1 MSASNGAD
9 ALAARCRAL
18 EARWHREIPISA
30 EMGVGV
36 AGFDGTTLQVHAALA
51 PNVNVHGT
59 VFGGSLFSV
68 AALCGWGQVY
78 LQLQQQGLDASILFV
93 GGSIR
98 CLAPARD
105 DMQADCIWTAD
116 AGNALATLPEA
127 GRCRV
132 HLSVAVDSGRARA
145 AEFEGEY
152 ALRLTPAQKSS

>member
-1 MSASNGAD
+1 MSAAAD
-9 ALAARCRAL
+9 DLAARCRAL

-30 EMGVGV
+30 EMGVEV
-36 AGFDGTTLQVHAALA
+36 AAFDGATLRVRAALA

-68 AALCGWGQVY
+68 AALCGWGQVH
-78 LQLQQQGLDASILFV
+78 LQLVQRGLNASILFV

-105 DMQADCIWTAD
+105 DIDAGCGWPAEAAD
-116 AGNALATLPEA
+116 ALAALPDAD
-127 GRCRV
+127 RCRIRLQV
-132 HLSVAVDSGRARA
+132 IVDSGAARA

-152 ALRLTPAQKSS
+152 AVRLAPDQRSA